1 MRRRKHD
8 PGPCARN
15 LCEFTVLHYFFMESG
30 AMKKTE
36 RYSTQN
42 VNRTNT
48 VLKYQKAQFLG
59 YELFLIFRHLQ
70 TESVV
75 SLLPP
80 PPPYSSPKIDFSL
93 GGGIQIKISQS
104 KFLEK
109 SEKLQ

>member
-1 MRRRKHD
+1 
-8 PGPCARN
+8 
-15 LCEFTVLHYFFMESG
+15 MESG
-30 AMKKTE
+30 ATKNE
-36 RYSTQN
+36 RYPTQN
-42 VNRTNT
+42 VHRTNT

>member
-1 MRRRKHD
+1 MRR
-8 PGPCARN
+8 
-15 LCEFTVLHYFFMESG
+15 S
-30 AMKKTE
+30 
-36 RYSTQN
+36 
-42 VNRTNT
+42 NT
-48 VLKYQKAQFLG
+48 VLKYEKAQFLG

-109 SEKLQ
+109 SEKITISNNLFFFTKKPILKIPT